1 VTELAIKEA
10 TIEKG
15 EKREQRNNTKVLV
28 QSLKKASEKEFG
40 PGQWKVKLITFVGAQ
55 STQERLTKREKLV
68 FIGTYSVTTALVS
81 AFTKE

>member
-1 VTELAIKEA
+1 M
-10 TIEKG
+10 
-15 EKREQRNNTKVLV
+15 Q
-28 QSLKKASEKEFG
+28 KALEKEFG

-68 FIGTYSVTTALVS
+68 FIGTYSITTALVS

>member
-1 VTELAIKEA
+1 MTELAIKEA

-28 QSLKKASEKEFG
+28 QSLKKALEKEFG

-55 STQERLTKREKLV
+55 STQGRLTKREIG
-68 FIGTYSVTTALVS
+68 FICTYSVTTALIS